1 MEKRHKYKIQITLGQ
16 IHCNTE
22 NIKSSYEYL
31 ETKYKTE
38 DMTRQFTEKYKW
50 LLLIRYTQH
59 HSKQM
64 KLLRYHF
71 SPIFNTKVVFHVLY
85 VFSTL
90 ILNLL

>member
-71 SPIFNTKVVFHVLY
+71 SPIKLAETKCETF
-85 VFSTL
+85 
-90 ILNLL
+90 